1 MPDRIAVLCDIHGN
15 LPALEAV
22 LADVAALGVERIVL
36 DGDLADGP
44 FPVET
49 LDRLTA
55 LGDRALWLRG
65 NGDRWLAEARAG
77 SFAHPDPGT
86 DDIIRWSAARLG
98 EPQLRRLA
106 ALPLTAVLDVAGL
119 RVGLCHAT
127 ARSDNEMVLVDSTLD
142 HATAAFAGLDGDV
155 IVAGHCH
162 MPYDRL
168 IAGRRLVN
176 AGSVGMPYGHA
187 GASWALVGADIVL
200 KRTLYDVEAA
210 AARIAGSGMP
220 GADDFVATY
229 VRGRPGDAEALE
241 SYHAIVRAQ
250 QAEPGRW

>member
-22 LADVAALGVERIVL
+22 LADVDAIGVDRIVL

-49 LDRLTA
+49 LDRLAA

-65 NGDRWLAEARAG
+65 NGDRWLVETRAG
-77 SFAHPDPGT
+77 TFTHADPAT
-86 DDIIRWSAARLG
+86 EVILRWSAARLHDHHL
-98 EPQLRRLA
+98 ERLA
-106 ALPLTAVLDVAGL
+106 ALPLTAVLDVAG
-119 RVGLCHAT
+119 RRIGLCHAT
-127 ARSDNEMVLVDSTLD
+127 ARSDDEMVLVDSALE
-142 HATAAFAGLDGDV
+142 HARAAFADLDGEIV
-155 IVAGHCH
+155 VAGHCH

-168 IAGRRLVN
+168 VAGRRLVN

-187 GASWALVGADIVL
+187 GASWALVGADVVL
-200 KRTLYDVEAA
+200 KRTQYDVEDA

-229 VRGRPGDAEALE
+229 VRGRPSDAEALDA
-241 SYHAIVRAQ
+241 YHTIVRTQ
-250 QAEPGRW
+250 QADPGRW